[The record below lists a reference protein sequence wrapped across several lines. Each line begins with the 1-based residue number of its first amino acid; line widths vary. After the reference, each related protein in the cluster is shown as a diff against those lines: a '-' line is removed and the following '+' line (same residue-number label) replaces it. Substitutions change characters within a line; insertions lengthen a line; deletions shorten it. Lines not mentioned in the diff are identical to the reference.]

1 MPLVKLPVLNDDND
15 CDCDDDRVHI
25 PVVVVLVVMGLV
37 GVHETVNVYCP
48 PDSTDA
54 DVGFMVHE

>member
-1 MPLVKLPVLNDDND
+1 MPIKLPNVLNDDDD
-15 CDCDDDRVHI
+15 CNCDDCGVHT
-25 PVVVVLVVMGLV
+25 PDVVM

-48 PDSTDA
+48 PGSTDA